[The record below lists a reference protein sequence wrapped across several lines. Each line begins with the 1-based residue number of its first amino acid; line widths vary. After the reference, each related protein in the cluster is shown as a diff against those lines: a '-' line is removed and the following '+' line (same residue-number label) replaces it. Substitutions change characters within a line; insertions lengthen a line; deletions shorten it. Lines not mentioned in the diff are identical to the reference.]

1 VTSRP
6 LLPLLSAPPAHRPYR
21 IPLRPFLLYL
31 LASAACFAFFTA
43 GSAVEGTGGRVGSG
57 LAKGPHTA
65 FSTGLARARAFVG
78 RAARV
83 GTAVTA
89 MVGSQSTARA
99 AAFGWGKPIEL
110 LEKTSCLPGRSSEIP
125 DAPRKDDKHFL
136 LGTPLYGP
144 FPEEMEMVSLGMG
157 CFWCSENL
165 YMRMPGVYSTH
176 VGYAQGETENPT
188 YEEICSGRTN
198 HNEVVRVVYDPKKIS
213 FGDILKVFWER
224 HDPTTP
230 NQQGND
236 RGTQYRS
243 GIYVYNDEQ
252 QAIAEKSLAAYQKVL
267 DERGFG
273 KITTEIDKAKE
284 FYYAESYHQQYDAK
298 PGSRQYCGLSPLGTT
313 FPLETL

>member
-1 VTSRP
+1 VTSRSHP
-6 LLPLLSAPPAHRPYR
+6 PLLGAPAPRRPRVPLQSFLLPLMAL
-21 IPLRPFLLYL
+21 
-31 LASAACFAFFTA
+31 AACVAFFVSGAATGA
-43 GSAVEGTGGRVGSG
+43 GKAGLGAG
-57 LAKGPHTA
+57 LANTPRTA
-65 FSTGLARARAFVG
+65 FTAGLARARAFVG

-89 MVGSQSTARA
+89 MVGTQSTARA
-99 AAFGWGKPIEL
+99 AAFGWSKPIGL
-110 LEKTSCLPGRSSEIP
+110 LEKTSCLPGRSAEIP
-125 DAPRKDDKHFL
+125 DAPRQDDKHFL

-144 FPEEMEMVSLGMG
+144 FPEDMEMVSLGMG

-165 YMRMPGVYSTH
+165 FMRMPGVYSTH
-176 VGYAQGETENPT
+176 VGYAQGETVNPT
-188 YEEICSGRTN
+188 YEEVCSGRTN

-213 FGDILKVFWER
+213 FKDILKVFWER
-224 HDPTTP
+224 HNPTTP

-243 GIYVYNDEQ
+243 GIYVYTDEQ
-252 QAIAEKSLAAYQKVL
+252 KATAEKSLAAYQKVL

-273 KITTEIDKAKE
+273 KITTEIDTAKE

-313 FPLETL
+313 FPKETL